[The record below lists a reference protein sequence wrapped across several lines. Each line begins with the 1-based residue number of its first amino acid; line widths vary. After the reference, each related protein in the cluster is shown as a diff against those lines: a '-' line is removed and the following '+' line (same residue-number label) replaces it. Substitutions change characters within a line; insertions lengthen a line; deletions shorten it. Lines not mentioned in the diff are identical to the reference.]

1 MLQSTRVGSAGAL
14 AATLILAASALA
26 GAQTTETKDLAWKLE
41 KGSKHQ
47 YSLNWQLSLGQ
58 SVRAAQN
65 LDLVD
70 FQIQVAYTLDQE
82 VTEVT
87 EGVASIKATFKTIK
101 ASVVMNAMGMPGAP
115 EEFDSE
121 AEGGSELLQALGKAI
136 GESFTFKMDAQ
147 GKVTEVKGGTEVQQK
162 LAAALEEAAQKQDAP
177 PNPMG
182 IGGAQTAGMSL
193 LAFEDGSIESALNLL
208 NNVLPGAEGGESWT
222 KDHEQKTKIG
232 TMKFVGKYRLGEA
245 SPGKT
250 QISFKNKG
258 DVTMEKGDSS
268 GPGLAQMVKD
278 LKVVESKVKG
288 LASFGAGHILSSEV
302 EFLADA
308 EGIAPEML
316 KKRLEMMMG
325 GGGGEMKLGL
335 KYGLKLSY
343 ERKGESKQ
351 SDF

>member
-1 MLQSTRVGSAGAL
+1 MLQSTRVGL
-14 AATLILAASALA
+14 AAAFILAASALA
-26 GAQTTETKDLAWKLE
+26 GAQSTETKDLAWKLE
-41 KGSKHQ
+41 KGAKHQ
-47 YSLNWQLSLGQ
+47 YTLNWELQLGQ

-70 FQIQVAYTLDQE
+70 FQISVAYSLDQE
-82 VTEVT
+82 ITAVEG
-87 EGVASIKATFKTIK
+87 GVASITATFKTIK
-101 ASVVMNAMGMPGAP
+101 ASVVMNAMGMPGSP
-115 EEFDSE
+115 EAYDSE
-121 AEGGSELLQALGKAI
+121 VEGGSELLQALGKAL
-136 GESFTFKMDAQ
+136 GESFSFKIDTQ
-147 GKVTEVKGGTEVQQK
+147 GKISEVKGGTEVQQK
-162 LAAALEEAAQKQDAP
+162 LAAALEEAAQKQNAP

-182 IGGAQTAGMSL
+182 IGGAQTAGMAL

-232 TMKFVGKYRLGEA
+232 TMKFVGKYRLGEPA
-245 SPGKT
+245 PGKT
-250 QISFKNKG
+250 RIAFKNKG

-278 LKVVESKVKG
+278 LKVVDSKVKG
-288 LASFGAGHILSSEV
+288 LASFGSGHILDSEV
-302 EFLADA
+302 EFMADA

-335 KYGLKLSY
+335 KYGLKLRY